1 MTRAAAV
8 LKISQPAVSRLVA
21 ALEES
26 IGFPLFQRL
35 SGRLRP
41 TPEARYLFD
50 EVELA
55 LAHLNHISR
64 LTEDLQN
71 QKRGHLR
78 ITCLPGFATSLLPR
92 VLAQFLK
99 ARPGM
104 SLTLEPRSPE
114 RIQEW
119 ISAQQFDVG
128 ISEKF
133 EESPA
138 IESEEVS
145 IRTVCI
151 APKGHR
157 LEKKKLVKA
166 KDLDGI
172 PLVVTSRDHYLYRAL
187 QEAFNADGVEFKAL
201 VESRQFAPACIMV
214 AEGYGVAVVSE
225 IDAREYQ
232 SEGLVIRPFEPVIP
246 FKINILYPAYKPR
259 SIVTL
264 EFVDLFKKSLEP
276 FRL

>member
-1 MTRAAAV
+1 
-8 LKISQPAVSRLVA
+8 
-21 ALEES
+21 
-26 IGFPLFQRL
+26 
-35 SGRLRP
+35 
-41 TPEARYLFD
+41 
-50 EVELA
+50 
-55 LAHLNHISR
+55 
-64 LTEDLQN
+64 
-71 QKRGHLR
+71 
-78 ITCLPGFATSLLPR
+78 
-92 VLAQFLK
+92 
-99 ARPGM
+99 M

-128 ISEKF
+128 LSEKF
-133 EESPA
+133 EENPA
-138 IESEEVS
+138 IESETVS
-145 IRTVCI
+145 IRKVCI
-151 APKGHR
+151 APKGHA
-157 LEKKKLVKA
+157 LTKKKRVRA

-172 PLVVTSRDHYLYRAL
+172 PLIVTNRDHYLYRAL

-246 FKINILYPAYKPR
+246 FKINILYPVHKPR
-259 SIVTL
+259 SIVTI
-264 EFVDLFKKSLEP
+264 EFVESFKKSLEP